1 MGHAIEFYKRYM
13 NVRALKKGIS
23 AETLFYILNIF
34 GIISVMVTIIT
45 IIYRYDIVAA
55 IFAMLSAVVIIIDVF
70 LAVIFK
76 KLTFPFVFDIF
87 KMKWRKEGGK
97 CILFTLDSS
106 GMLDARIGYVDANM
120 KRVYDPYSQF
130 YYRYSGKEIFLF
142 HGVPALIVY
151 RGIGQAIDP
160 VMLKALQKIHEMGFE
175 DKYDFLKAMKQL
187 KKEISRLKEEYKL
200 AKMSN
205 DENKVKLIEE
215 QLKSKETQLEYIQK
229 ALEVIPIFNIN
240 LDAVMNF
247 LSNQNAH
254 LDLLA
259 VETAFTAGQQM
270 ARRDDYTSMS
280 DIMKWII
287 PLAVIFM
294 VIAFAY
300 MFFKGG

>member
-1 MGHAIEFYKRYM
+1 MGHAIELYKRYM
-13 NVRALKKGIS
+13 NVKALKKGIS
-23 AETLFYILNIF
+23 AETLFYALNSF
-34 GIISVMVTIIT
+34 GILSLFVSIVA
-45 IIYRYDIVAA
+45 IIYNYDMIAIV
-55 IFAMLSAVVIIIDVF
+55 FAMLSAIVIIIDTI

-87 KMKWRKEGGK
+87 KIKWRKEGGK

-120 KRVYDPYSQF
+120 KRVYDPYSRF

-142 HGVPALIVY
+142 HGLPALIVY

-175 DKYDFLKAMKQL
+175 DKYDFLKAIKTI
-187 KKEISRLKEEYKL
+187 KTEISRLKDELKL
-200 AKMSN
+200 AKMNN
-205 DENKVKLIEE
+205 DDKKAKIIEE
-215 QLKSKETQLEYIQK
+215 QITKREEDLNFIQK
-229 ALEVIPIFNIN
+229 ALEIVPMFNIN
-240 LDAVMNF
+240 LESVMNF

-270 ARRDDYTSMS
+270 ARRDDYTSIS
-280 DIMKWII
+280 DIMKWIL
-287 PLAVIFM
+287 PLGILFIMAIM
-294 VIAFAY
+294 AY
-300 MFFKGG
+300 GFFK

>member
-23 AETLFYILNIF
+23 AETLFYLLNGF
-34 GIISVMVTIIT
+34 GIVSVFISVVA

-55 IFAMLSAVVIIIDVF
+55 IFAMLSAVVIVIDVF

-87 KMKWRKEGGK
+87 KMKWRREGGK

-120 KRVYDPYSQF
+120 KRVYDPYSRF
-130 YYRYSGKEIFLF
+130 YYRYTGKEIFLF
-142 HGVPALIVY
+142 HGLPALIVY

-160 VMLKALQKIHEMGFE
+160 IMLKALQKIHEMGFE

-187 KKEISRLKEEYKL
+187 NKDISRLKEELKL
-200 AKMSN
+200 AKAKN
-205 DENKVKLIEE
+205 DEDKIKLIEE
-215 QLKSKETQLEYIQK
+215 QLKSKETQLDNIK
-229 ALEVIPIFNIN
+229 KVLEIVPLFNIN
-240 LDAVMNF
+240 LEAVMNF

-280 DIMKWII
+280 DIMKWMLPIV
-287 PLAVIFM
+287 VIFGIIM
-294 VIAFAY
+294 FAY
-300 MFFKGG
+300 MFFK